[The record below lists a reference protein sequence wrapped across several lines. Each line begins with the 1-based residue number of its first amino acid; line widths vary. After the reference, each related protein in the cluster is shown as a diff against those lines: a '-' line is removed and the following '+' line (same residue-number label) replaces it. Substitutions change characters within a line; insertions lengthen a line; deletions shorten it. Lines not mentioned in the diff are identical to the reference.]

1 MEQPVPDAANVSN
14 ATVMSSSNTLMLLV
28 KQFRPKQWVKNLIVF
43 APVLFSGKFAD
54 LSAILAATA
63 CTAAFCMV
71 SSGIYVL
78 NDVIDVESDR
88 MHPTKRNRPI
98 ASGRLNIRLAAA
110 VGTAVL
116 LAGLVTAFAVRPAL
130 VIVFIGYMALNVM
143 YSIKLKN
150 IVIIDIFSIATGFVL
165 RAVAGA
171 VAVKVAPSSWFLLCT
186 SLGAL
191 YVAMDKRRQELK
203 VMAAATSATHRRV
216 LAEYS
221 PALLSRMEGIIL
233 PSLLTAYSFYSFQS
247 LHSQWMMVT
256 VPIVLYGLMRY
267 QWLSEQGTITG
278 APEDVF
284 WRDRPIQLT
293 LVLWVLTC
301 ALVVYADPGRWV
313 SLCGS
318 WIDSF
323 TFGGH

>member
-14 ATVMSSSNTLMLLV
+14 ATVKQSSNTFMLLV
-28 KQFRPKQWVKNLIVF
+28 KQLRPKQWVKNLIVF
-43 APVLFSGKFAD
+43 APVLFSGKFND
-54 LSAILAATA
+54 LSAVLAATA

-78 NDVIDVESDR
+78 NDVIDVEADR
-88 MHPTKRNRPI
+88 NHPTKRNRPI
-98 ASGRLNIRLAAA
+98 ASGRLNIHLAGA
-110 VGTAVL
+110 VGTVVL
-116 LAGLVTAFAVRPAL
+116 LAGLVGAFAVRPAL
-130 VIVFIGYMALNVM
+130 VMVFIGYMALNVL

-150 IVIIDIFSIATGFVL
+150 IVIIDIFSIAAGFVL

-171 VAVKVAPSSWFLLCT
+171 VAVKVVPSSWFLLCT

-203 VMAAATSATHRRV
+203 VSGGSSSATHRRV

-221 PALLSRMEGIIL
+221 PALLDRMEGVIL

-247 LHSQWMMVT
+247 EHGNWMMIT

-267 QWLSEQGTITG
+267 QSLSEQGTITG

-293 LVLWVLTC
+293 LLLWVLTC
-301 ALVVYADPGRWV
+301 ALVLYADPGSWV
-313 SLCGS
+313 NSFGT
-318 WIDSF
+318 WIDSY